1 MYPLNKNSFKLALYD
16 DFAFFLNTKTLVDKT
31 VVQSTSREHPSMIR
45 FTLKKNSRMIRDKLY
60 SISID
65 VENFPNLLPKYFKS
79 IIIKKSTDNEIFVD
93 EKIHFLGSFLVVK
106 TKHVIVHPRTH
117 EIHILSGLM
126 RGSSFVESYD
136 EISNGTNVTIDVSIK
151 LNGVSKLLLPFEF
164 LIKRQMA
171 RVMDEFLDCAEKFV
185 LDSSDSKN

>member
-1 MYPLNKNSFKLALYD
+1 M
-16 DFAFFLNTKTLVDKT
+16 DKT
-31 VVQSTSREHPSMIR
+31 VVQSSSRERSSMIR
-45 FTLKKNSRMIRDKLY
+45 FTLKKNSKMIRDKLY

-79 IIIKKSTDNEIFVD
+79 IVIKKSIGNEIFVD

-106 TKHVIVHPRTH
+106 TKHVIVHPRIH
-117 EIHILSGLM
+117 EIHVLSGLM

-136 EISNGTNVTIDVSIK
+136 ETPNGTNVTIDVSIK
-151 LNGVSKLLLPFEF
+151 LNGVSKLFLPFGF

-185 LDSSDSKN
+185 LDLNNPKN